1 MKPRVI
7 VVALLVVFA
16 VVLCSTVATAATKP
30 AASGQSSGRYLI
42 VFKTDTLPSDAAKR
56 IVASGGK
63 VVRAFEQIGVVSAI
77 GNATFASKIAKDA
90 KVLSVGPEHM
100 FAAPDVK
107 SVELTDAAAVPDAGP
122 VPGVDTYYYSYQWDI
137 RRVGAPA
144 VWAQLPLSVTTPR
157 VAVLD
162 VGVMVDLGGVLPN
175 HPDLV
180 GQVDT
185 SVATSYCPTFDGYPR
200 YDTLIDFDA
209 YPSWTPGV
217 DPCTSAASM
226 YVAHGT
232 HVAGTIA
239 AKFGGGRVVG
249 VAPDA
254 KIGVYKVFDRYRYT
268 DPNEGV
274 IDDVGAFDGPIF
286 DAIIDATLNGYR
298 VISMSLGSYGVRN
311 NKDYNASWLAWD
323 RVAKW
328 ANRNGALILAS
339 AGNTSIS
346 LNGTLFHMPSD
357 LPTVMST
364 SATGTS
370 QLEICAG
377 PAYCAAPGSDYL
389 ASYSSYGAAVDIA
402 APGGDCYPYGSCY
415 SYPQYWILNAG
426 ILESG
431 ANIGK
436 AGYYFMQGTSMATP
450 HVSAVA
456 AWVFVMHPDW
466 TPGDVRSWLK
476 TTAEV
481 IGSRQQ
487 FGHGMV
493 NADAATQ

>member
-7 VVALLVVFA
+7 TVALLVVLA
-16 VVLCSTVATAATKP
+16 VVLCSAAATAATKP
-30 AASGQSSGRYLI
+30 STPTQSNGRYLV
-42 VFKTDTLPSDAAKR
+42 VFKSDTLPSDAAQR

-63 VVRAFEQIGVVSAI
+63 VVRSFEQIGVVSAI

-107 SVELTDAAAVPDAGP
+107 AVEVAGDAAVVEGAPLPADNL
-122 VPGVDTYYYSYQWDI
+122 YYYQWDI
-137 RRVGAPA
+137 RRIGSPA
-144 VWAQLPLSVTTPR
+144 VWARLPLSITTPR

-162 VGVMVDLGGVLPN
+162 VGVMDD
-175 HPDLV
+175 HPDLA
-180 GQVDT
+180 GQVDNSIST
-185 SVATSYCPTFDGYPR
+185 AYCPAVNAYPV
-200 YDTLIDFDA
+200 YTTYIDFYTNPD
-209 YPSWTPGV
+209 WTPTDG
-217 DPCTSAASM
+217 CTSLGANL
-226 YVAHGT
+226 YQTHGT

-239 AKFGGGRVVG
+239 SKFGNGRVVG

-254 KIGVYKVFDRYRYT
+254 KIGAYKVFEAYST
-268 DPNEGV
+268 DNV
-274 IDDVGAFDGPIF
+274 YLHLGAFDGPIF
-286 DAIIDATLNGYR
+286 TAIIDATLKGYR
-298 VISMSLGSYGVRN
+298 VISMSLGSYGIRN
-311 NKDYNASWLAWD
+311 DKDYNASWLAWD

-328 ANRNGALILAS
+328 ANRNGTLVVAS

-346 LNGTLFHMPSD
+346 LNGTLFHIPSD

-364 SATGTS
+364 SATG
-370 QLEICAG
+370 AG
-377 PAYCAAPGSDYL
+377 FLSGPPYDVAPGSDYL

-402 APGGDCYPYGSCY
+402 APGGDCYPNVDVSLCA
-415 SYPQYWILNAG
+415 SYVQYWILNAG
-426 ILESG
+426 VREGFYASPIVV
-431 ANIGK
+431 
-436 AGYYFMQGTSMATP
+436 YYFMTGTSMATP

-456 AWVFVMHPDW
+456 AWVFAMHPDW
-466 TPGDVRSWLK
+466 TPGEVRSWLK

-493 NADAATQ
+493 NADVATK

>member
-1 MKPRVI
+1 V
-7 VVALLVVFA
+7 LA
-16 VVLCSTVATAATKP
+16 VVLFCTAATAATKP
-30 AASGQSSGRYLI
+30 PSQTQSNGRYLV
-42 VFKTDTLPSDAAKR
+42 VFKSDTLPSDAAKR
-56 IVASGGK
+56 IVNSGGT
-63 VVRAFEQIGVVSAI
+63 VVRTFEQIGVVSAI
-77 GNATFASKIAKDA
+77 GTATFASKIAKDA

-100 FAAPDVK
+100 FEAPAVK
-107 SVELTDAAAVPDAGP
+107 YIEDTGTDAVPDAAPGP
-122 VPGVDTYYYSYQWDI
+122 VPTEDIRWFYQWDI

-144 VWAQLPLSVTTPR
+144 VWARLPLSVTTPR

-162 VGVMVDLGGVLPN
+162 VGVMHT

-180 GQVDT
+180 GQVDN
-185 SVATSYCPTFDGYPR
+185 SIATSYCASGDGYPV
-200 YDTLIDFDA
+200 YTTYIDFYTYSD
-209 YPSWTPGV
+209 WTPADG
-217 DPCTSAASM
+217 CTSLGANF
-226 YVAHGT
+226 YQAHGT

-239 AKFGGGRVVG
+239 AKFGGGRAVG

-254 KIGVYKVFDRYRYT
+254 KIGAYKVFDAYST
-268 DPNEGV
+268 DNV
-274 IDDVGAFDGPIF
+274 YLKVGAFDGAIF
-286 DAIIDATLNGYR
+286 TAIIDATLRGYR

-311 NKDYNASWLAWD
+311 NKDYNASWHAWD

-328 ANRNGALILAS
+328 ANRNGALIVAS
-339 AGNTSIS
+339 SGNSAVN

-357 LPTVMST
+357 LSTLMST
-364 SATGTS
+364 SATGAS
-370 QLEICAG
+370 QLDQVADPLSSTG
-377 PAYCAAPGSDYL
+377 WVYVVAPGGDYL
-389 ASYSSYGAAVDIA
+389 ASYSNYGAAVDIA
-402 APGGDCYPYGSCY
+402 APGGDCPPTGICY
-415 SYPQYWILNAG
+415 NQFFIYNDG
-426 ILESG
+426 ILEG
-431 ANIGK
+431 FNTGTVA
-436 AGYYFMQGTSMATP
+436 YYWMAGTSMATP